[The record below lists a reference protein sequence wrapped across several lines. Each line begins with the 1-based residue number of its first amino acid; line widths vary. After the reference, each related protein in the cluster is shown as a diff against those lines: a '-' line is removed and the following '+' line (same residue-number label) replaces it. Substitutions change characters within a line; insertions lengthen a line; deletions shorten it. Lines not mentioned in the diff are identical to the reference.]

1 MAVEELV
8 SPLKLMLTFL
18 PVEAEGT
25 RQMIDVEDTNVRLA
39 GTELESDRMMR
50 QAVFNAS
57 KIAEEWVMLTFTAP
71 NRENAGFKMK
81 PPTGIAGEGVADGV
95 GDDVTGG
102 TEVPEETADV
112 APGEPVPSS
121 IPN

>member
-1 MAVEELV
+1 
-8 SPLKLMLTFL
+8 
-18 PVEAEGT
+18 
-25 RQMIDVEDTNVRLA
+25 
-39 GTELESDRMMR
+39 MMR
-50 QAVFNAS
+50 QTVFNMS
-57 KIAEEWVMLTFTAP
+57 NIAEEWGMLTFTAP
-71 NRENAGFKMK
+71 NRENAGFNMK

>member
-1 MAVEELV
+1 
-8 SPLKLMLTFL
+8 
-18 PVEAEGT
+18 
-25 RQMIDVEDTNVRLA
+25 
-39 GTELESDRMMR
+39 MMR
-50 QAVFNAS
+50 QTVFNVS

-102 TEVPEETADV
+102 TEVPGETEVPDETADV
-112 APGEPVPSS
+112 APGGPVPCS